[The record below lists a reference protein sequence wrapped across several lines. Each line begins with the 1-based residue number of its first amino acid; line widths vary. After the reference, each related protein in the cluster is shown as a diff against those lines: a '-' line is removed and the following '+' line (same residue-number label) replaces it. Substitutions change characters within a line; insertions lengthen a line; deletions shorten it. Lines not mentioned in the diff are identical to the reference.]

1 MEEAKWENPKE
12 LEPELELQL
21 GPDLGSKSG
30 PAVDDPELD
39 LEQLGDEGKECS
51 KTKPVGQCNQK
62 LNPSKASLKDENDP
76 ATEEEKL
83 EEGGPMD
90 NPEDASA
97 NS

>member
-1 MEEAKWENPKE
+1 M
-12 LEPELELQL
+12 EPELELQL

-39 LEQLGDEGKECS
+39 LEQLGDQDKECS

-62 LNPSKASLKDENDP
+62 PNPSKASLKDGNDP
-76 ATEEEKL
+76 ATEEVKL
-83 EEGGPMD
+83 EEEGPME

-97 NS
+97 SS